1 MKYLKT
7 IIIILFFSF
16 LFLSCSASTTS
27 FAVIKIQ
34 GSDTMLRLT
43 ERLAEEY
50 MTKNPGVSI
59 YVEGGGTASGIRAL
73 INNQVDICTASRTLQ
88 PEEAKLLAD
97 YYKSVGMFYLIAKDA
112 LTIYVNPSNTV
123 DNLTLTDLKK
133 IYTGKITNWQQLGG
147 TDLEILPIIRNPN
160 SGTHIYF
167 KEHVLGGDDYLE
179 SVESVATTSDMIDEV
194 LSYTNAIGYGGIV
207 YDTEAKA
214 VKIDGIAPSEDNSR
228 NDKYPITRY
237 LHFFTTNTPRGEVK
251 NFIDWSLSAEGQRI
265 VKLQGFI
272 PLFGVSY

>member
-1 MKYLKT
+1 MKNL
-7 IIIILFFSF
+7 LFS
-16 LFLSCSASTTS
+16 LFLLSVNIIFNSCSASTTS

-73 INNQVDICTASRTLQ
+73 INNQADICTASRTLQ

-112 LTIYVNPSNTV
+112 LTIYVNPSNSV
-123 DNLTLTDLKK
+123 NNLTLSDLKK
-133 IYTGKITNWQQLGG
+133 IYTGKITNWKQLGG
-147 TDLEILPIIRNPN
+147 NNLDILPIIRNPN

-167 KEHVLGGDDYLE
+167 KEHVLEGEDYFN
-179 SVESVATTSDMIDEV
+179 SVESVATTSDMIEDV

-265 VKLQGFI
+265 VKSQGFI

>member
-1 MKYLKT
+1 MKNLLLS
-7 IIIILFFSF
+7 LFFLSINIIF
-16 LFLSCSASTTS
+16 NSCSASTTS
-27 FAVIKIQ
+27 FAVIIIQ

-73 INNQVDICTASRTLQ
+73 INNQADICTASRTLQ

-112 LTIYVNPSNTV
+112 LTIYVNPSNSV
-123 DNLTLTDLKK
+123 NNLTLSDLKK
-133 IYTGKITNWQQLGG
+133 IYTGKITNWKQLGG
-147 TDLEILPIIRNPN
+147 NNLDILPIIRNPN

-167 KEHVLGGDDYLE
+167 KEHVLEGEDYFN
-179 SVESVATTSDMIDEV
+179 SVESVATTSDMIEDV

-265 VKLQGFI
+265 VKSQGFI